1 MQIPDALDQNGMPSH
16 KGGQSKTVSGLYF
29 LGLGWLR
36 SRNSALLGG
45 VGTDAKII
53 IDRIA
58 GSAKTA
64 AARDTSEARR

>member
-1 MQIPDALDQNGMPSH
+1 MQIPDALDRNGMPSH
-16 KGGQSKTVSGLYF
+16 KGGQSQTVSGLYF

-36 SRNSALLGG
+36 SRNSAFMGG
-45 VGTDAKII
+45 VGTDVKVI

-58 GSAKTA
+58 GTAKTD